1 LVYFSV
7 KKGIADMDK
16 NIDWD
21 DSDFFNRLRQ
31 SLLVALKTFQD
42 YPYLMDFFYKY
53 AGKMN
58 RLSPEHQTDNIAP
71 GMRDKFYHYNLD
83 FSKVRE
89 GVDINKMIAV
99 SKFVVSGLTNEI
111 FKKIKMSGNNVVI
124 DQIIKEVDI
133 YIEFLR
139 EQFYNE

>member
-1 LVYFSV
+1 
-7 KKGIADMDK
+7 MDK

-139 EQFYNE
+139 EQFYKR